1 MHLNYPLI
9 FANITDIFLIL
20 QVRELWYKEV
30 KGSKGGKTTILHGNL
45 TMDHGML
52 NHYIVMPFN

>member
-1 MHLNYPLI
+1 MHLNYLLI